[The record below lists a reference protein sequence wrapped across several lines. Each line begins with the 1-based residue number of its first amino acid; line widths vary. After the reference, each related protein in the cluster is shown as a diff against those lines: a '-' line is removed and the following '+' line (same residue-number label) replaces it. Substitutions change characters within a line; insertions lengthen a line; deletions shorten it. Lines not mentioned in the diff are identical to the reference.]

1 MKYSLIVTKV
11 TWWILALRFD
21 QNTRPSS
28 YNQFLTWIEMAL
40 PGGENMWMF
49 GLATVIWATWKIHNR
64 IYFEKID
71 LKNIF
76 EVIFSA
82 FPLMCYPNGGVV
94 ESGGC
99 SSTSWIDDNFD
110 DTSLQVKTVPRLAKV
125 N

>member
-1 MKYSLIVTKV
+1 
-11 TWWILALRFD
+11 
-21 QNTRPSS
+21 
-28 YNQFLTWIEMAL
+28 MAL

-49 GLATVIWATWKIHNR
+49 GLATVIWATWKIHNI

-94 ESGGC
+94 ESGGF
-99 SSTSWIDDNFD
+99 SSTSRIDDNFD